1 MKRKELIRRCFL
13 VICLGVS
20 LASSST
26 GVCYAAPGQE
36 MAEAGEEEQEKAASG
51 EEKQEKAAS
60 GEEEKAASGAE
71 AQEKAASGE
80 EEQAASGEA
89 GVSEENLIEI
99 ASETEFLEF
108 AANCKYDSY
117 SLGKTVSLTADLDL
131 TGLDFE
137 GVAYFNGT
145 FEGNGHKIT
154 GFALTPKGSDYGF
167 FRYIGESGTVKNL
180 KLSGSILPSG
190 TQENIGGLVG
200 VNYGTAENVSF
211 EGSVNGQNCVGAVA
225 GRNAGSGKLIS
236 CTSNAV
242 VLATNRT
249 GGIVGLN
256 QGLVDGCRSQSS
268 INIEELEPTL
278 DLGGVDLS
286 SLNLT
291 QNVVT
296 RNDMGGIAGA
306 SSGVIIG
313 CDNQGTIGFAHTGY
327 NVGGIAGSQNGMI
340 LTSTNEGTIYG
351 RKDVGGIVGQAEP
364 YVESEY
370 LEDKVRQT
378 QDDIKRLNNTLNNI
392 SSTMTATSNQVKQ
405 YTENINNQ
413 YQASMDQLAGNLS
426 AFNSQLTQSNP
437 QAQGYVDK
445 INGAMDE
452 ISSIRD
458 NGGELS
464 QEQVDAIKNQLGT
477 INDNLG
483 NLEGAYTQAGQTVQ
497 EMTDHVSGQLQ
508 SQAQG
513 RTDDIKNIA
522 NSVDK
527 GVESIANSVNSAVGQ
542 MNAITNSV
550 SDDLSIITGDEE
562 MVEDIS
568 SLETAE
574 NMDGIVVGCVNYGEV
589 NGDLNVGGI
598 AGTMNVEYDGDPEED
613 FDMTGTVN
621 VRLRSK
627 VNGVVIHSANYGTV
641 TAKKNC
647 VGGIVG
653 LQALG
658 FIYDCEGYG
667 AVTSDAGS
675 YLGGIAGSSAA
686 TIEKSYSL
694 CNISGKDFAGGI
706 CGIGYTVRDCISI
719 SDIDATGEQMGSIA
733 GHLEEEGDVTGNYF
747 VSDTIHG
754 IDDIS
759 YAGVADC
766 VTYEEVM
773 AMEGLPEGFRQV
785 TVTFETEDGV
795 QKEKVIPYGG
805 SIAESDFPNVVEK
818 EGYYVE
824 WQDAETLHDIRK
836 NLTVTGEYV
845 PWTKSV
851 AGEEVSGS
859 GKPLFLVVGEFYEDT
874 SLVMEETDGPKDLAE
889 GAAVAYAYSW
899 ELESGREKET
909 KQVTAHCLIPE
920 GEENVA
926 VYAKQG
932 DRWNRLDA
940 QEDGSYL
947 TAELPY
953 GADVAVVVEPE
964 DYSRYYIAGGVGAAI
979 LAAGG
984 IFLRRRKKNKK

>member
-1 MKRKELIRRCFL
+1 MKRKELIKRGLL
-13 VICLGVS
+13 VMCLSVS
-20 LASSST
+20 LASASIS
-26 GVCYAAPGQE
+26 VCYAAPG
-36 MAEAGEEEQEKAASG
+36 
-51 EEKQEKAAS
+51 
-60 GEEEKAASGAE
+60 EEKAE
-71 AQEKAASGE
+71 TDEEKE
-80 EEQAASGEA
+80 NNRESGEA
-89 GVSEENLIEI
+89 SEENLIEI
-99 ASETEFLEF
+99 TNEDEFLEF
-108 AANCKYDSY
+108 AENCKYDSY
-117 SLGKTVSLTADLDL
+117 SLGRTVTLTADLDL

-145 FEGNGHKIT
+145 FEGNGHIIT
-154 GFALTPKGSDYGF
+154 GFALEPKGSDYGF
-167 FRYIGESGTVKNL
+167 FRYIGESGTVRDL
-180 KLSGSILPSG
+180 KLTGSMKPSG

-211 EGSVNGQNCVGAVA
+211 EGSVNGQNFVGAIA

-236 CTSNAV
+236 CTGNAI
-242 VLATNRT
+242 VLGTNCT

-268 INIEELEPTL
+268 VNIEELEPTL

-296 RNDMGGIAGA
+296 RNDMGGIAGS
-306 SSGVIIG
+306 SSGIIMD

-327 NVGGIAGSQNGMI
+327 NVGGIAGSQSGMI
-340 LTSTNEGTIYG
+340 LTSTNEGKIYG

-405 YTENINNQ
+405 YTENINSQ
-413 YQASMDQLAGNLS
+413 YQASMDQLAGNLN
-426 AFNSQLTQSNP
+426 AFNSQMSQNNPNTQ
-437 QAQGYVDK
+437 AYVDG
-445 INGAMDE
+445 INSAMDE
-452 ISSIRD
+452 IWSIQQ
-458 NGGELS
+458 NGGELT

-483 NLEGAYTQAGQTVQ
+483 NLEGTYTQAGQSVQ
-497 EMTDHVSGQLQ
+497 ELTNNVSGQLQ
-508 SQAQG
+508 SQAQS
-513 RTDDIKNIA
+513 RTDEIKNIA
-522 NSVDK
+522 NSLDQ
-527 GVESIANSVNSAVGQ
+527 GVQSMANSVNSAVGQ
-542 MNAITNSV
+542 MNSITNSI

-568 SLETAE
+568 SVETAE
-574 NMDGIVVGCVNYGEV
+574 NMDGVLVSCVNYGEI

-598 AGTMNVEYDGDPEED
+598 AGTMNIEYDGDPEAD
-613 FDMTGTVN
+613 LDMTGKIN

-627 VNGVVIHSANYGTV
+627 VNGVVIHSANYGTI

-667 AVTSDAGS
+667 TVSSDAGS

-694 CNISGKDFAGGI
+694 CNVSGKDYAGGI
-706 CGIGYTVRDCISI
+706 CGVGYTVKDCISI

-733 GHLEEEGDVTGNYF
+733 GHLEEEGDAMGNYF
-747 VSDTIHG
+747 VSDTVHG

-759 YAGVADC
+759 YAGVADR

-773 AMEGLPEGFRQV
+773 EMEGLPGGFHQV

-795 QKEKVIPYGG
+795 QKEKMIPYGG
-805 SIAESDFPNVVEK
+805 SIAESDFPKVIEK

-824 WQDAETLHDIRK
+824 WQDTDMLHDIRR

-851 AGEEVSGS
+851 AGEEVSES
-859 GKPLFLVVGEFYEDT
+859 GKTLFLVTGEFYEEAK
-874 SLVMEETDGPKDLAE
+874 LVLEETDVPEAESLAE
-889 GAAVAYAYSW
+889 GVEVSYAYSW
-899 ELESGREKET
+899 RIEDNREKET
-909 KQVTAHCLIPE
+909 EQVTAHFLKPKDAK
-920 GEENVA
+920 NVA
-926 VYAKQG
+926 VYAKWDG
-932 DRWNRLDA
+932 VWNRLDA
-940 QEDGSYL
+940 QEDGSYV
-947 TAELPY
+947 TADLPY
-953 GADVAVVVEPE
+953 GVDFAVVAEPE
-964 DYSRYYIAGGVGAAI
+964 DYTKYFVAGGAGAAV
-979 LAAGG
+979 LVAGG
-984 IFLRRRKKNKK
+984 IFVWRRKKKDRTRGK

>member
-1 MKRKELIRRCFL
+1 M
-13 VICLGVS
+13 CLSVS
-20 LASSST
+20 LASSSA
-26 GVCYAAPGQE
+26 GVCYAAPGQGT
-36 MAEAGEEEQEKAASG
+36 AEADAEEQGKAS
-51 EEKQEKAAS
+51 S
-60 GEEEKAASGAE
+60 GEEEI
-71 AQEKAASGE
+71 
-80 EEQAASGEA
+80 
-89 GVSEENLIEI
+89 SEENLIEI
-99 ASETEFLEF
+99 TNEAEFLEF
-108 AANCKYDSY
+108 ARNCKYDSY

-154 GFALTPKGSDYGF
+154 GFALKPKGSDYGF
-167 FRYIGESGTVKNL
+167 FRYIGESGAVKDL
-180 KLSGSILPSG
+180 KLTGSINPSG

-211 EGSVNGQNCVGAVA
+211 EGSVNGQNSVGAIA

-249 GGIVGLN
+249 GGIVGMN

-306 SSGVIIG
+306 SSGVIID

-392 SSTMTATSNQVKQ
+392 SSTMTATSNQVRQ

-426 AFNSQLTQSNP
+426 AFNSSVSQSNP
-437 QAQGYVDK
+437 QAQGYVDN
-445 INGAMDE
+445 INNAMNE
-452 ISSIRD
+452 ISSIQS

-483 NLEGAYTQAGQTVQ
+483 NLEGTYTQTGQSVQ
-497 EMTDHVSGQLQ
+497 ELTNNVSGQLQ
-508 SQAQG
+508 SQAQN

-527 GVESIANSVNSAVGQ
+527 GVQSVANSVNSAVGQ
-542 MNAITNSV
+542 MNSITNSV

-589 NGDLNVGGI
+589 SGDLNVGGI
-598 AGTMNVEYDGDPEED
+598 AGTMNVEYDGDPEAD
-613 FDMTGTVN
+613 LDMTGNIN

-627 VNGVVIHSANYGTV
+627 VNGVVIHSINYGTI

-675 YLGGIAGSSAA
+675 YLGGIVGSSAA

-759 YAGVADC
+759 YAGVADR

-773 AMEGLPEGFRQV
+773 AMEELPGGFHQV

-795 QKEKVIPYGG
+795 QKEKMIPYGG
-805 SIAESDFPNVVEK
+805 SIVESDFPEVMEK

-824 WQDAETLHDIRK
+824 WQDAETLRDIRK
-836 NLTVTGEYV
+836 NLTVTGEYI

-851 AGEEVSGS
+851 AGAELSES
-859 GKPLFLVVGEFYEDT
+859 GKPLFLVVGEFYKDT
-874 SLVMEETDGPKDLAE
+874 GLVMEETDGPENLTEDAT
-889 GAAVAYAYSW
+889 VAYAYSW
-899 ELESGREKET
+899 ELESDKEKET

-920 GEENVA
+920 GAGNAA

-932 DRWNRLDA
+932 DSWSRLDT

-953 GADVAVVVEPE
+953 GADFAVVIEPE
-964 DYSRYYIAGGVGAAI
+964 DYSRYYIAGGAGAVI

-984 IFLRRRKKNKK
+984 IFLWCRKKKKK

>member
-1 MKRKELIRRCFL
+1 M
-13 VICLGVS
+13 CLSVS
-20 LASSST
+20 LVSSHA
-26 GVCYAAPGQE
+26 GVCYAAPGE
-36 MAEAGEEEQEKAASG
+36 GAAEADAEEQNGEASGTKGQEGEASDTESEKDDKEASG
-51 EEKQEKAAS
+51 E
-60 GEEEKAASGAE
+60 
-71 AQEKAASGE
+71 
-80 EEQAASGEA
+80 
-89 GVSEENLIEI
+89 VPEENLIEI
-99 ASETEFLEF
+99 ANEEEFLEF
-108 AANCKYDSY
+108 ARNCKYDSY

-145 FEGNGHKIT
+145 FEGNGHKIS
-154 GFALTPKGSDYGF
+154 GFMLEPKGSDYGF
-167 FRYIGESGTVKNL
+167 FRYIGESGEVRDVKLN
-180 KLSGSILPSG
+180 GSIKPSG

-200 VNYGTAENVSF
+200 VNYGTAANVSF
-211 EGSVNGQNCVGAVA
+211 EGSVSGQNSVGAIA
-225 GRNAGSGKLIS
+225 GRNAASGMLVS

-249 GGIVGLN
+249 GGIVGKN
-256 QGLVDGCRSQSS
+256 EGVVDGCRSQSS
-268 INIEELEPTL
+268 VNIEELEPTL

-296 RNDMGGIAGA
+296 RNDMGGIAGV
-306 SSGVIIG
+306 SSGVIMN

-327 NVGGIAGSQNGMI
+327 NVGGIAGRQNGMI
-340 LTSTNEGTIYG
+340 LTSTNEGKIYG

-378 QDDIKRLNNTLNNI
+378 QEDIKRLNNTLNNI

-413 YQASMDQLAGNLS
+413 YQSSMDQLAGNLS
-426 AFNSQLTQSNP
+426 AFNSQISQSNP
-437 QAQGYVDK
+437 QAQGYVDS
-445 INGAMDE
+445 INSAMNE
-452 ISSIRD
+452 ISSIQE

-483 NLEGAYTQAGQTVQ
+483 NLEGTYTQAGQSVQ
-497 EMTDHVSGQLQ
+497 ELTNNVSGQLQ
-508 SQAQG
+508 AQAQN

-522 NSVDK
+522 NTLDK
-527 GVESIANSVNSAVGQ
+527 GVQSMTNSVNSAVGQ

-574 NMDGIVVGCVNYGEV
+574 NMDGIIVSCVNYGEV
-589 NGDLNVGGI
+589 GGDLNVGGI
-598 AGTMNVEYDGDPEED
+598 TGTMNVEYEGDPEAD
-613 FDMTGTVN
+613 LDMTGNIN

-627 VNGVVIHSANYGTV
+627 VNGVVIHSINYGEI

-706 CGIGYTVRDCISI
+706 CGVGYTVKDCISI
-719 SDIDATGEQMGSIA
+719 SDIDATGEQTGSIA
-733 GHLEEEGDVTGNYF
+733 GHLEEEGDVSGNYF

-766 VTYEEVM
+766 MTYEDVM
-773 AMEGLPEGFRQV
+773 AMEELPSGFHQV

-795 QKEKVIPYGG
+795 QKEKMIPYGG
-805 SIAESDFPNVVEK
+805 SIVESDFPEVLEK

-824 WQDAETLHDIRK
+824 WQEAEELRDIRK
-836 NLTVTGEYV
+836 NLTVTGEYI

-851 AGEEVSGS
+851 AGKELSES

-874 SLVMEETDGPKDLAE
+874 SLVMEETEGPKNLTEDAT
-889 GAAVAYAYSW
+889 VAYAYSW
-899 ELESGREKET
+899 ELESDREKET
-909 KQVTAHCLIPE
+909 EQVTAHCLIPE
-920 GEENVA
+920 GAENA
-926 VYAKQG
+926 SVYAKQG
-932 DRWNRLDA
+932 DSWNRLDT

-953 GADVAVVVEPE
+953 GAAFAVIIEPE
-964 DYSRYYIAGGVGAAI
+964 DYSRYYIAGGAGAVI
-979 LAAGG
+979 LVAGG
-984 IFLRRRKKNKK
+984 IFLWCRKKKK